1 MLALLPVSVA
11 PAEGLVIVRLGG
23 VPSGLEMTALALADA
38 ERPAVGSAVVARSMY
53 VPPAIVDID
62 VTDQLV
68 LALPPAGTARFAAA
82 NPPLKPAGSAPAR
95 AKFAVPQALLSR
107 LVMVTV

>member
-1 MLALLPVSVA
+1 MLTLLALSVA

-23 VPSGLEMTALALADA
+23 VPSGLEMMALALADA
-38 ERPAVGSAVVARSMY
+38 DSPAVGSAVVARSMY
-53 VPPAIVDID
+53 VPPAIVDVD

-68 LALPPAGTARFAAA
+68 LALPPAGTAWFAAA
-82 NPPLKPAGSAPAR
+82 NPPLKPAGSVPAK